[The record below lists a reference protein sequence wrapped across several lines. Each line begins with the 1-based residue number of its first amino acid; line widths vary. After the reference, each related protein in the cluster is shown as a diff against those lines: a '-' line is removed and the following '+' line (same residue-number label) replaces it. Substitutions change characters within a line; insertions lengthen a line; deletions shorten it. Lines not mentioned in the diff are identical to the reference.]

1 MSNLRDEIANSMRSA
16 MRERWMG
23 KGFGRESTH
32 QRGLRGRTMRG
43 VVEPRRAGQGG
54 VEPPASS
61 MKLEAWTPVL
71 ALRETAEQHA
81 ADGDAKLAEGT
92 GRERVARAP

>member
-43 VVEPRRAGQGG
+43 VVEPRRAGQGR
-54 VEPPASS
+54 VELPC
-61 MKLEAWTPVL
+61 LQY
-71 ALRETAEQHA
+71 ETGGQDTAH
-81 ADGDAKLAEGT
+81 
-92 GRERVARAP
+92 RSWP